1 MTYHPSR
8 PCKYLW
14 LVLFIPMLCM
24 FLDLESL
31 IDRTHPTELVQSY
44 RTHISVRNAGSY
56 MMPPV
61 LCTYFESPAHDVA
74 TFRTTLT
81 NAIKIKTGRNSKAS
95 NIFQLNRPFTS
106 LRTAHI
112 YSFPVAL

>member
-8 PCKYLW
+8 PCEYLW

-24 FLDLESL
+24 FLDPESP
-31 IDRTHPTELVQSY
+31 IDCTHPTELMQSD
-44 RTHISVRNAGSY
+44 RTRISVRNQMAGSY

-61 LCTYFESPAHDVA
+61 LHTSSHPA

-81 NAIKIKTGRNSKAS
+81 NAIKIKTGKNSKAS